1 GRLVQKVLPWYLRGF
16 FAAVVIGA
24 ILSSFNSVLNS
35 SVTLFSLGVYRDML
49 HADATDKD
57 VINSGKY
64 FGTIVAVASMLMAP
78 MLIGQESIF
87 GYLQK
92 MNGLYFIPILSV
104 MAVGMFTKRVPA
116 KAAQIGLVLSFLTII
131 LVYFVPPVTK
141 LFSPIHDFHF
151 LGLVFACTVGLML
164 VIGQISP
171 SPEPYVQKDVNVVDM
186 TPWKPAW
193 YIGIAL
199 VAIVLT
205 IYIAL
210 ADFSVVFGG

>member
-1 GRLVQKVLPWYLRGF
+1 
-16 FAAVVIGA
+16 
-24 ILSSFNSVLNS
+24 
-35 SVTLFSLGVYRDML
+35 
-49 HADATDKD
+49 
-57 VINSGKY
+57 
-64 FGTIVAVASMLMAP
+64 
-78 MLIGQESIF
+78 
-87 GYLQK
+87 
-92 MNGLYFIPILSV
+92 
-104 MAVGMFTKRVPA
+104 
-116 KAAQIGLVLSFLTII
+116 
-131 LVYFVPPVTK
+131 
-141 LFSPIHDFHF
+141 
-151 LGLVFACTVGLML
+151 GLVFACTVGLML